1 MAPCNSNVITPRMI
15 RKGQIQIGDKIEFE
29 PTAHVAASAEPVYE
43 AAHVPASDEPV
54 YEAAQETVAA
64 AQPSA
69 PEVTAHTMVS
79 EVAAAHVAIPTAA
92 SISSAAPEAEPTAT
106 STWQA
111 ASAEPERTM
120 APVAVDTTSQPRA
133 AMPQGNPTPSYI
145 GQNAAQ
151 QPNAAMQPNATMQP
165 NVAMQPNAAFQSN
178 TASIPLIYQNMTDYV
193 NSLENTGQQSPS
205 FSVPSNPLVPPEYE
219 QTIDYDSVQ
228 YMNGF
233 LRTQIGRYMRV
244 EQLIGS
250 DTTEDRYGFLVGVGN
265 NYLLMQDISNGNISV
280 VDLYSVKFAYIYF
293 GEPVFP
299 NIPFG
304 DSGR

>member
-29 PTAHVAASAEPVYE
+29 PAAHVAASTESVYEPAREAVDATQSQSASYE
-43 AAHVPASDEPV
+43 AAPTAAAVHSSASGTVPAS
-54 YEAAQETVAA
+54 EAAASVEASALPHVADA
-64 AQPSA
+64 NAMA
-69 PEVTAHTMVS
+69 PDAVTA
-79 EVAAAHVAIPTAA
+79 
-92 SISSAAPEAEPTAT
+92 
-106 STWQA
+106 
-111 ASAEPERTM
+111 
-120 APVAVDTTSQPRA
+120 AVDTASLPRA

-145 GQNAAQ
+145 GRNTADGAQQSGGAFQPNNAGGAQ
-151 QPNAAMQPNATMQP
+151 QPNATL
-165 NVAMQPNAAFQSN
+165 QSN

-193 NSLENTGQQSPS
+193 TSLESTGQQSPS
-205 FSVPSNPLVPPEYE
+205 FSVPSSPLVPPEYE

>member
-29 PTAHVAASAEPVYE
+29 PTAH
-43 AAHVPASDEPV
+43 
-54 YEAAQETVAA
+54 
-64 AQPSA
+64 
-69 PEVTAHTMVS
+69 M
-79 EVAAAHVAIPTAA
+79 
-92 SISSAAPEAEPTAT
+92 
-106 STWQA
+106 A
-111 ASAEPERTM
+111 ASAEPEHTM
-120 APVAVDTTSQPRA
+120 VPEAVPAAVDTTPQPRA

-145 GQNAAQ
+145 GQNAAL
-151 QPNAAMQPNATMQP
+151 QPNATMQP
-165 NVAMQPNAAFQSN
+165 NVVQQPNAVPQLNAAFQSN

-205 FSVPSNPLVPPEYE
+205 FSVPSSPLVPPEYE

>member
-29 PTAHVAASAEPVYE
+29 PTAH
-43 AAHVPASDEPV
+43 
-54 YEAAQETVAA
+54 
-64 AQPSA
+64 
-69 PEVTAHTMVS
+69 M
-79 EVAAAHVAIPTAA
+79 
-92 SISSAAPEAEPTAT
+92 
-106 STWQA
+106 A
-111 ASAEPERTM
+111 ASAEPEHTM
-120 APVAVDTTSQPRA
+120 VPEAVPAAVDTTPQPRA

-145 GQNAAQ
+145 GQNAAL
-151 QPNAAMQPNATMQP
+151 QPNATMQP
-165 NVAMQPNAAFQSN
+165 NVIQQPNATMQPNVVQQPNAVPQLNAAFQSN

-205 FSVPSNPLVPPEYE
+205 FSVPSSPLVPPEYE